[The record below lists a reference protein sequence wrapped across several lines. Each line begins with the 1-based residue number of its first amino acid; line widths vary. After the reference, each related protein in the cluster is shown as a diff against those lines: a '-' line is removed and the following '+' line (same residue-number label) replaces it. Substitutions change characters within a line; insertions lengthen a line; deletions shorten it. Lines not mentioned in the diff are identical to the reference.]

1 MVKKGK
7 SKNLYFEDDD
17 VIVIDKKTK
26 RRLERQRAREEQR
39 QAAAEAE
46 KAAEVVEETPQ
57 EDSADDAMSQIARFC
72 QENNWREAVLTC
84 RNAIRECEEGGREDM
99 LVLFTGALEKLEM
112 SLRRQMASAFI
123 VNAKEL
129 LKKEYLL
136 DVGEE

>member
-46 KAAEVVEETPQ
+46 KAAEVVEEAPQ

-84 RNAIRECEEGGREDM
+84 RKAIRECEEGGREDM
-99 LVLFTGALEKLEM
+99 QVLFIGALEKLEM